1 MAEKLERIVIIDDE
15 KRMCDS
21 LVALLQGDGVDVS
34 AFQKPMDAVEMI
46 RNGRVDLVVTD
57 IKMPQMGG
65 MEILREVKKIDAEIP
80 VILMTGYASLDT
92 ALEAI
97 NQGAYDYLLKPVEF
111 SHLELAVKRALEKRR
126 SDLSQRVL
134 LEQLKLSNFILE
146 SRVSELNA
154 LYEAGKSIGS
164 ALNLQELLKQ
174 LVVLAAEVTAAEVGS
189 VMLLDERREF
199 LTIEAA
205 IGLDDEIIR
214 STRLPIGASIA
225 GYVAKAAEPIVV
237 EDIEKDE
244 RFRRINRERYTSASL
259 LCVPL
264 IIKGNVLGV
273 INMSNK
279 QTGDGFDKND
289 LRLLATFA
297 SQAAVAIDD
306 ARQFEQS
313 RRRLVEFEILHEFSH
328 ELASIQTW
336 PRFREVL
343 VGKLS
348 RVFPIDYGIW
358 FTWDAMGKLL
368 IPEGALG
375 DTDIPLTESGRMD
388 LQKVKRD
395 SLIIPADKLVDM
407 DPRDILGISYYVA
420 DLVRERD
427 LYPTPGSAVMAVPI
441 QRAGELTSLFY
452 FGANDID
459 GYSDDD
465 ISLAQLVVSQAA
477 FLFEKE
483 KALLNAT
490 RLMTMGNMISEIS
503 HDLRKPLTSMKG
515 SLQIIKQRWPEM
527 ANKSELFRNA
537 EEEIHR
543 MNELVR
549 ELVDFSNPNKYETTK
564 VDLRQ
569 IVNRAAEL
577 VGPDMRKK
585 KVKFA
590 ASFDEEVPWDVIV
603 NKNQL
608 LEIFL
613 NLFINAVDAMPDGG
627 KLQVEGLIEQPEH
640 KKDDFLAIRVIDT
653 GVGIK
658 QENLAKIFDRYYTTK
673 DSGTG
678 LGLSVVERII
688 SAHSGT
694 LMVKSKEGEGTTFTI
709 YLPYTN
715 GQV

>member
-1 MAEKLERIVIIDDE
+1 MAERLERIVIIDDE

-21 LVALLQGDGVDVS
+21 LVALLQGDGIDVS
-34 AFQKPMDAVEMI
+34 AFQKPVDAVEMI
-46 RNGRVDLVVTD
+46 RSSRVDLVVTD

-65 MEILREVKKIDAEIP
+65 MEILREVKSIDAEIP

-111 SHLELAVKRALEKRR
+111 SQLELAVKRALEKRR
-126 SDLSQRVL
+126 SDLSQRAL

-205 IGLDDEIIR
+205 IGLDEEIIR

-225 GYVAKAAEPIVV
+225 GYVAKTAEPIVV

-264 IIKGNVLGV
+264 MIKGNVLGV

-279 QTGDGFDKND
+279 QTGDGFDRND

-343 VGKLS
+343 VDKLG
-348 RVFPIDYGIW
+348 RVFPIDYGVW
-358 FTWDAMGKLL
+358 FTWDAMGKVL

-388 LQKVKRD
+388 LHKVKRD
-395 SLIIPADKLVDM
+395 SLIIPAEKLVEM
-407 DPRDILGISYYVA
+407 DPRDVLSISYYIA
-420 DLVRERD
+420 DLIRERE
-427 LYPTPGSAVMAVPI
+427 LYPTPGAAVMAVPI

-452 FGANDID
+452 FGANDAD
-459 GYSDDD
+459 SYSDDD

-515 SLQIIKQRWPEM
+515 SLQIIKQRWPER
-527 ANKSELFRNA
+527 ASKSELFRNA

-569 IVNRAAEL
+569 IVSRAAEL

-585 KVKFA
+585 KIKYE
-590 ASFDEEVPWDVIV
+590 ASFNEEVPWDAIV

-608 LEIFL
+608 MEIFL

-627 KLQVEGLIEQPEH
+627 TLKVEGLIERPEH
-640 KKDDFLAIRVIDT
+640 KKEDFLAIRVIDT

-658 QENLAKIFDRYYTTK
+658 RENLAKIFDRYYTTK
-673 DSGTG
+673 DTGTG

-694 LMVKSKEGEGTTFTI
+694 LLVKSKEGEGTIFTI

-715 GQV
+715 A